1 MFLRPANPSAAG
13 RPPGLLRRAFC
24 AVRAAVVA
32 VRAVGRRD
40 SETTPK
46 QPRRRSARPVPARP
60 RALLPMVFGWGHRA
74 WTVQVDLALSC
85 PAPIVL
91 PRPVTPATPAAPVSP
106 RRAAKLALMGVFLRK
121 CAELCRRDMYAAPA
135 ARAALL
141 RLPEPAI
148 PAIRLP
154 WSPAAIAALRPG

>member
-1 MFLRPANPSAAG
+1 
-13 RPPGLLRRAFC
+13 
-24 AVRAAVVA
+24 
-32 VRAVGRRD
+32 
-40 SETTPK
+40 
-46 QPRRRSARPVPARP
+46 
-60 RALLPMVFGWGHRA
+60 MVFGWGHRA

-141 RLPEPAI
+141 RLPEPAT

>member
-1 MFLRPANPSAAG
+1 
-13 RPPGLLRRAFC
+13 
-24 AVRAAVVA
+24 
-32 VRAVGRRD
+32 
-40 SETTPK
+40 
-46 QPRRRSARPVPARP
+46 
-60 RALLPMVFGWGHRA
+60 MVFGWGHRA

-85 PAPIVL
+85 PAPIV
-91 PRPVTPATPAAPVSP
+91 PARPVTPAPAPAPVSP

-135 ARAALL
+135 ARARLL

-154 WSPAAIAALRPG
+154 WSPTPLAALRPG